1 MDEFF
6 ECQKEI
12 MLWPL
17 LMPCDSNFIVPD
29 NHLEKGDCI
38 TFLSIPTKTYRN
50 YKKKKK
56 IILSERRQRKE
67 STHCILHLY
76 TILENVN

>member
-56 IILSERRQRKE
+56 KLSWVNEGREKRVH
-67 STHCILHLY
+67 TVYCIY
-76 TILENVN
+76 IPF